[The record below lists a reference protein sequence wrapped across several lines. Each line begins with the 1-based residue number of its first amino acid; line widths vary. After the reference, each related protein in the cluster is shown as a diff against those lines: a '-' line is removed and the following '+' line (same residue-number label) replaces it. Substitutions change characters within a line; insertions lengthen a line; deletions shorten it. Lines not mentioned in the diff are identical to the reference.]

1 MKVDSVKRF
10 QKGRLSSTK
19 DAYYFPHDSNAKD
32 DPKCVLLIE
41 QLGMEGYGI
50 YWMLIEVLREQP
62 DYTYPLALLPALARR
77 YNTTYEKVKTVV
89 CAYDLFTIKED
100 KIFFSDSLSR
110 RMQIL
115 EEKRIRRSEAGR
127 LGMDRRW
134 KGNNVIAPLSQCDS
148 DDITS
153 KVDESKVYKKDN
165 VERTAIDFFP
175 PSLTDVVEY
184 IRSNGYTSVDP
195 EQFIDYYTANGWMI
209 GKSKM
214 KDWQAAI
221 RNWNRKGAATKT
233 ENEQN
238 TIPV

>member
-1 MKVDSVKRF
+1 MKIDFVKHC
-10 QKGRLSSTK
+10 QKSRLSSTK

-50 YWMLIEVLREQP
+50 YWMLIEILREQP

-77 YNTTYEKVKTVV
+77 YNTTCEKVKTVV
-89 CAYDLFTIKED
+89 CAYDLFTIEED
-100 KIFFSDSLSR
+100 KIFFSDSLNR

-115 EEKRIRRSEAGR
+115 EEKRIRRSKAGR
-127 LGMDRRW
+127 LGMARRW
-134 KGNNVIAPLSQCDS
+134 KENNVIAPLSQCDS

-153 KVDESKVYKKDN
+153 KVNGRKVCKKDN
-165 VERTAIDFFP
+165 VERKAIDFFP
-175 PSLTDVVEY
+175 PSLADVVEY
-184 IRSNGYTSVDP
+184 IRSNSYTSVDP

-209 GKSKM
+209 GKNKM
-214 KDWQAAI
+214 KDWRAAV
-221 RNWNRKGAATKT
+221 RSWNRKGTATKT